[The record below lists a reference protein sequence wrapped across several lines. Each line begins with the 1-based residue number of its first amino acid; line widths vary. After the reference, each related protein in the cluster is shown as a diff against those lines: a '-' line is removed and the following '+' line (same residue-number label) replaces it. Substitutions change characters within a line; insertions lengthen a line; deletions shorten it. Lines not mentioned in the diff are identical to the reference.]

1 MMRAEDDGFTR
12 MFLTV
17 QLIWQ
22 QVSSEMRLCYSPL
35 IFLPLGGGGGG
46 GGDTQKKFYMGR
58 SNTNP
63 FIYH

>member
-17 QLIWQ
+17 QLVWR

-35 IFLPLGGGGGG
+35 FFFPLGGGVGVGILNKVLYG
-46 GGDTQKKFYMGR
+46 KVQ
-58 SNTNP
+58 
-63 FIYH
+63 H